1 MGNFSLSANIENGFA
16 KGTEYI
22 STPNA
27 IKVAQSLVSDYAT
40 GIHSFTIIG
49 SYGTGKSS
57 FLLALEEDLKC
68 NKNKEILLI
77 SPDCLIGK
85 KKVEI
90 LNIVGDYK
98 DLSTL
103 IGNALNIGSTTNV
116 LDELR
121 AFYNKLKSQNKFL
134 LIVIDEFG
142 KVLEHA
148 AEHNPEQEL
157 YLIQKLAEFINMPQ
171 RSAMLI
177 TTLHQNFNSYARK
190 LNEAQKNEW
199 TKVKGRFK
207 DIVFVEPIEQVMYLA
222 AKRHNSSKEIKDLN
236 RLKDLQQLCFNC
248 KYVAEGISEET
259 LTTLYPLDPFAA
271 YSITKAIERY
281 GQNERSL
288 FSFMESRG
296 SNSVAEFEP
305 ENNLTYNLSCV
316 YDYVIQ
322 NFYSYLKDAN
332 ADSMQWSAINVAME
346 RAETVSWSNEKQH
359 NDAINIIKAIGIM
372 NILGNGTYS
381 VTIQQMAGYAE
392 NAMAA
397 KDAIETINKLI
408 SKNIVRF
415 AEYKQRL
422 ILFEGTDVDIEEE
435 IRKATLKV
443 PRSTNYIDN
452 ITLFF
457 NKRIT
462 PVKAHFYH
470 KGTPRYF
477 DYLILSEVLDILP
490 TGDTDGYIAYFSQS
504 NPPIS
509 VKVTHF

>member
-27 IKVAQSLVSDYAT
+27 IKVAQSLVYDYAT

-68 NKNKEILLI
+68 NKNKERLLI
-77 SPDCLIGK
+77 SPDSLIGK

-103 IGNALNIGSTTNV
+103 IGNALNIDSTTNV

-190 LNEAQKNEW
+190 LNEAQKNE
-199 TKVKGRFK
+199 
-207 DIVFVEPIEQVMYLA
+207 
-222 AKRHNSSKEIKDLN
+222 
-236 RLKDLQQLCFNC
+236 
-248 KYVAEGISEET
+248 
-259 LTTLYPLDPFAA
+259 
-271 YSITKAIERY
+271 
-281 GQNERSL
+281 
-288 FSFMESRG
+288 
-296 SNSVAEFEP
+296 
-305 ENNLTYNLSCV
+305 
-316 YDYVIQ
+316 
-322 NFYSYLKDAN
+322 
-332 ADSMQWSAINVAME
+332 
-346 RAETVSWSNEKQH
+346 
-359 NDAINIIKAIGIM
+359 
-372 NILGNGTYS
+372 
-381 VTIQQMAGYAE
+381 
-392 NAMAA
+392 
-397 KDAIETINKLI
+397 
-408 SKNIVRF
+408 
-415 AEYKQRL
+415 
-422 ILFEGTDVDIEEE
+422 
-435 IRKATLKV
+435 
-443 PRSTNYIDN
+443 
-452 ITLFF
+452 
-457 NKRIT
+457 
-462 PVKAHFYH
+462 
-470 KGTPRYF
+470 
-477 DYLILSEVLDILP
+477 
-490 TGDTDGYIAYFSQS
+490 
-504 NPPIS
+504 
-509 VKVTHF
+509 